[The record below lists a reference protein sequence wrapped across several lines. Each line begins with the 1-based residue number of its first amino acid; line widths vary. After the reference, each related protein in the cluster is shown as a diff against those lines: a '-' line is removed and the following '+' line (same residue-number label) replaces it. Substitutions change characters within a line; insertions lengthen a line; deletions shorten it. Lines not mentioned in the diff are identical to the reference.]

1 MPKKEKMLR
10 SEIKSEVDK
19 LICESHPQVCSLR
32 DENYDSLEVRV
43 LQYLTQDEEPI
54 SIQTAIARLES
65 DLGDSLV

>member
-1 MPKKEKMLR
+1 MLR